1 MDIFRRRILAK
12 LIIILIVAVSAI
24 SVASILYFDRR
35 NRETL
40 KRELQDVVSNLGEIG
55 RLAYA
60 VPMWQMAK
68 TEIAYINRAVLT
80 NRNIVAVNIYDESG
94 RFVDSLRK
102 NPDTMEVVDD
112 VAPSIFIIPQGA
124 QDIRKVYYAVF
135 HHEFIVG
142 FFEIFYAERYINAE
156 ILARRFNLTVAFTL
170 IGLCMIVVIFV
181 VVKKMLIAPVL
192 TLADVSRQ
200 ITKDRD
206 YSTKLKNTSNDEI
219 GVLYESI
226 ADMLREIERN
236 EEELRRTRGY
246 LGNIIESM
254 PSMLVS
260 VDRDGTVTQWNHATE
275 VATGISSE
283 HALGKNLWR
292 ITDFFDSF
300 KEAIEKIAETN
311 EAVHLYSHRFDREE
325 TRYKDVSIYPLMADG
340 IGGVVIRMDDVTELE
355 KKESLLQQAQKM
367 ETIGTLASGIA
378 HDFNNILGSIIG
390 NVSLL
395 QYKLKSGAAIPA
407 EELSEMMA
415 TIDKASSRAAD
426 VVKQLLT
433 LSSRRETAFSPVD
446 LNVVVKNVLHICE
459 NTFDKVVVLEARY
472 PETKA
477 MVWADQVQI
486 EQIVLNLCINAS
498 HALTIMREKGGEK
511 GGRIMVSLDKFK
523 PDRGFLSRH
532 PDAGPEPYWLL
543 SVEDN
548 GVGIPEEMLPKIF
561 DPFFTTKGAG
571 RGTGLGL
578 AVVYN
583 IIRQHSGFIDVVSS
597 PGVGTIFNCFL
608 PCLQDAAREKG
619 AGKEQ
624 GPPRGEGVVL
634 IVDDEAGMREVA
646 GTILQEL
653 GYSVLLAEDG
663 DEALGVFRER
673 KDEID
678 MVLLDVIMPR
688 RSGRQVYSE
697 MKKIDPGVKVL
708 FASGYWQDGGDEDL
722 SSLDDA
728 HFIQKPY
735 TLQAIAEA
743 VRKRMT

>member
-1 MDIFRRRILAK
+1 
-12 LIIILIVAVSAI
+12 
-24 SVASILYFDRR
+24 
-35 NRETL
+35 
-40 KRELQDVVSNLGEIG
+40 
-55 RLAYA
+55 
-60 VPMWQMAK
+60 
-68 TEIAYINRAVLT
+68 
-80 NRNIVAVNIYDESG
+80 
-94 RFVDSLRK
+94 
-102 NPDTMEVVDD
+102 
-112 VAPSIFIIPQGA
+112 
-124 QDIRKVYYAVF
+124 
-135 HHEFIVG
+135 
-142 FFEIFYAERYINAE
+142 
-156 ILARRFNLTVAFTL
+156 
-170 IGLCMIVVIFV
+170 
-181 VVKKMLIAPVL
+181 
-192 TLADVSRQ
+192 
-200 ITKDRD
+200 
-206 YSTKLKNTSNDEI
+206 
-219 GVLYESI
+219 
-226 ADMLREIERN
+226 
-236 EEELRRTRGY
+236 
-246 LGNIIESM
+246 
-254 PSMLVS
+254 
-260 VDRDGTVTQWNHATE
+260 
-275 VATGISSE
+275 
-283 HALGKNLWR
+283 
-292 ITDFFDSF
+292 
-300 KEAIEKIAETN
+300 
-311 EAVHLYSHRFDREE
+311 
-325 TRYKDVSIYPLMADG
+325 
-340 IGGVVIRMDDVTELE
+340 
-355 KKESLLQQAQKM
+355 
-367 ETIGTLASGIA
+367 
-378 HDFNNILGSIIG
+378 
-390 NVSLL
+390 
-395 QYKLKSGAAIPA
+395 
-407 EELSEMMA
+407 
-415 TIDKASSRAAD
+415 
-426 VVKQLLT
+426 
-433 LSSRRETAFSPVD
+433 
-446 LNVVVKNVLHICE
+446 
-459 NTFDKVVVLEARY
+459 
-472 PETKA
+472 
-477 MVWADQVQI
+477 
-486 EQIVLNLCINAS
+486 
-498 HALTIMREKGGEK
+498 MREKGGEE
-511 GGRIMVSLDKFK
+511 GGRILVSLDKVK

-532 PDAGPEPYWLL
+532 PDVGPEPYWLL

-678 MVLLDVIMPR
+678 MGLLDVIMPR